1 MIMAAPALGVLTL
14 RALALCAALALGAGP
29 VAAAAG
35 SAEQLPFRGAFG
47 AVAENGCKSYREQ
60 AEGHYIETY
69 DNGRGYSATREC
81 GCDVARVRKT
91 GPSAYRLST
100 IGRCNDA
107 PTPQPEEATV
117 VVTSPR
123 EIRID
128 GRRYLRC
135 K

>member
-1 MIMAAPALGVLTL
+1 MIMAAPALGVLAL

-69 DNGRGYSATREC
+69 DNGRGYSATGEC

-100 IGRCNDA
+100 ICRCNDA
-107 PTPQPEEATV
+107 QKPQPEEATV

-123 EIRID
+123 EIKID
-128 GRRYLRC
+128 GRRYVRC

>member
-1 MIMAAPALGVLTL
+1 MIMPVPAL
-14 RALALCAALALGAGP
+14 RAWRLGTALALGAGL
-29 VAAAAG
+29 VATASV
-35 SAEQLPFRGAFG
+35 SAERLPFRGAFG

-69 DNGRGYSATREC
+69 GNGRGYSATGEC
-81 GCDVARVRKT
+81 GCDVTRVRKT

-100 IGRCNDA
+100 ICRCNDA

>member
-1 MIMAAPALGVLTL
+1 MIMPVPAL
-14 RALALCAALALGAGP
+14 RAWRLGTALALGAGL
-29 VAAAAG
+29 VATASV
-35 SAEQLPFRGAFG
+35 SAERLPFRGAFG

-69 DNGRGYSATREC
+69 GNGRGYSATGEC
-81 GCDVARVRKT
+81 GCDVTRVRNT

-100 IGRCNDA
+100 ICRCNDA

>member
-1 MIMAAPALGVLTL
+1 LEAWH
-14 RALALCAALALGAGP
+14 RLGARRWTGRDGLRFGR
-29 VAAAAG
+29 AASVQRRVRSG
-35 SAEQLPFRGAFG
+35 R
-47 AVAENGCKSYREQ
+47 RERLQ
-60 AEGHYIETY
+60 ELQGTAEGHYIETY
-69 DNGRGYSATREC
+69 GNGRGYSATGEC
-81 GCDVARVRKT
+81 GCDVTRVRKT

-100 IGRCNDA
+100 ICRCNDA